1 MKYRENIN
9 YTICIVH
16 KATLKTGPGTQIN
29 HAYFLRKPLLILVK
43 FNISYSNQK
52 KKKRYFYLKSKLQCQ
67 VQLLWL
73 PRTLQIHDIY
83 GSMYIALKWIHVTQK
98 TTERKV
104 FYRFLC
110 EGKCFVS

>member
-1 MKYRENIN
+1 MQYRENIN

-52 KKKRYFYLKSKLQCQ
+52 KKKKMIFLFKIKVTMS
-67 VQLLWL
+67 
-73 PRTLQIHDIY
+73 
-83 GSMYIALKWIHVTQK
+83 GSVAV
-98 TTERKV
+98 V
-104 FYRFLC
+104 A
-110 EGKCFVS
+110 